1 MAEAACLSGMQPFY
15 RFMLDDAFDELRQI
29 QRQRYFMALP
39 HFTIYSRSYCHLC
52 DDMLQALKLLEGEYR
67 FTVDMI
73 DVDADEALVAL
84 YDELV
89 PVLFGRHQNG
99 EPVRLCHYFLDQ
111 ESVRSFLA
119 TS

>member
-1 MAEAACLSGMQPFY
+1 
-15 RFMLDDAFDELRQI
+15 
-29 QRQRYFMALP
+29 MALP

-52 DDMLQALKLLEGEYR
+52 DDMLQALKLLDGEHR

-89 PVLFGRHQNG
+89 PVLFGRHAHG
-99 EPVRLCHYFLDQ
+99 EPVRLCHYFLDAAA
-111 ESVRSFLA
+111 VKAFLA
-119 TS
+119 AR